1 MICMGSACFMSRGRK
16 SMLLIRTVESV
27 IRVQIINWMST
38 VAGLKTKE
46 SLVGPEAAEIDR
58 LAAI

>member
-1 MICMGSACFMSRGRK
+1 
-16 SMLLIRTVESV
+16 MLLIRTVESV